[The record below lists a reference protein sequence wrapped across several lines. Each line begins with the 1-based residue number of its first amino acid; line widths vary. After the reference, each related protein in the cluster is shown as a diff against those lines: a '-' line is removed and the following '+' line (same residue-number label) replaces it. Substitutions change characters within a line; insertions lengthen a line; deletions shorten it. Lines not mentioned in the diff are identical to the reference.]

1 MANSNR
7 SLEKE
12 QFWRLVLDEQAA
24 SGLSV
29 RAFCRQEGISEPSY
43 YAWRKELAVRDAKP
57 ASRPDK
63 PNVVPVQVIDS
74 KAAGSQA
81 TCPRTAGPKAANL
94 ISERDNHAEHNS
106 VRQHTIEIGTPDGF
120 ILRADVATDAE
131 IITTWLGA
139 ITKATRS

>member
-57 ASRPDK
+57 VSRPDK
-63 PNVVPVQVIDS
+63 PHVVPVQVIDS
-74 KAAGSQA
+74 KAADPKA
-81 TCPRTAGPKAANL
+81 AGPQAANL
-94 ISERDNHAEHNS
+94 IADQGNRAELSS
-106 VRQHTIEIGTPDGF
+106 VREDTIIEIGTPDGF

-131 IITTWLGA
+131 VITTWLGA
-139 ITKATRS
+139 IAKATRS

>member
-43 YAWRKELAVRDAKP
+43 YAWRRELAVRDAKP

-63 PNVVPVQVIDS
+63 PHVVPVRVIDS
-74 KAAGSQA
+74 KAAGPQA
-81 TCPRTAGPKAANL
+81 TFLRTVGSKAANL
-94 ISERDNHAEHNS
+94 SSERDNRAELNS
-106 VRQHTIEIGTPDGF
+106 VRQHTIEIGTPEGF

-131 IITTWLGA
+131 VITTWLGA
-139 ITKATRS
+139 IAKATRS